1 MKKLSLIITST
12 LLVISCN
19 NKKET
24 YYQAPNGKVFTAQE
38 YQEAKLKM
46 SERGEIKEVI
56 LSSIERNDSIIKL
69 FNTTVKEE
77 NSYAEIDKFIGEKL
91 PFESLIDLAGNK
103 INLNSLNGKPTMV
116 NLWFVNCKP
125 CIEEIPELN
134 RIKKNYGDRVNFLA
148 VTFNSK
154 EVVNKFLSKN
164 QFDFNHIIDAQSE
177 IDKLNNNSYP
187 LNLYLDKNGIIT
199 SYESMI
205 NNDKKNGVNKELEK
219 LL

>member
-1 MKKLSLIITST
+1 MKKISLFITST
-12 LLVISCN
+12 LLVFSCN
-19 NKKET
+19 NKKQT

-46 SERGEIKEVI
+46 SERGEIQEVI

-69 FNTTVKEE
+69 FNTIVKEE
-77 NSYAEIDKFIGEKL
+77 NPYAEIDKFIGEKL
-91 PFESLIDLAGNK
+91 PFESLIDLTGNK
-103 INLNSLNGKPTMV
+103 FNLNSLNGKPTMV
-116 NLWFVNCKP
+116 NLWFVNCPP
-125 CIEEIPELN
+125 CIAEIPELN

-148 VTFNSK
+148 VTFNNR
-154 EVVNKFLSKN
+154 EIVNKFLSKT

-187 LNLYLDKNGIIT
+187 LNLYLDKDGIII

-205 NNDKKNGVNKELEK
+205 YNDKKNGVNIELEK

>member
-12 LLVISCN
+12 LLVFSCN

-38 YQEAKLKM
+38 YQETKLKM

-56 LSSIERNDSIIKL
+56 LSSIERNDSVIRL

-77 NSYAEIDKFIGEKL
+77 NPYAEIDKFIGKKL
-91 PFESLIDLAGNK
+91 PFESLIDLKENK
-103 INLNSLNGKPTMV
+103 FNLNSLNGKPTMV
-116 NLWFVNCKP
+116 NLWFVNCPP
-125 CIEEIPELN
+125 CIAEIPELN

-154 EVVNKFLSKN
+154 EVVDKFLSKN

-187 LNLYLDKNGIIT
+187 LNLYLDKDGIIK

>member
-12 LLVISCN
+12 LLVFSCN

-56 LSSIERNDSIIKL
+56 LSSIERNDSIINL

-77 NSYAEIDKFIGEKL
+77 NPYAEIDKFIGKKL
-91 PFESLIDLAGNK
+91 PFESLIDITENK
-103 INLNSLNGKPTMV
+103 VNLNLLNGKPTMV

-154 EVVNKFLSKN
+154 EEVNKFLSKN

-187 LNLYLDKNGIIT
+187 LNLYLDKDGIIT

>member
-12 LLVISCN
+12 LLVFSCN

-56 LSSIERNDSIIKL
+56 LSSIERNDSIINL

-77 NSYAEIDKFIGEKL
+77 NPYAEIDKFIGKKL
-91 PFESLIDLAGNK
+91 PFESLIDITGNK
-103 INLNSLNGKPTMV
+103 VNLNLLNGKPTMV

-154 EVVNKFLSKN
+154 EEVNKFLSKN

-187 LNLYLDKNGIIT
+187 LNLYLDKDGIIT

>member
-1 MKKLSLIITST
+1 
-12 LLVISCN
+12 
-19 NKKET
+19 
-24 YYQAPNGKVFTAQE
+24 
-38 YQEAKLKM
+38 
-46 SERGEIKEVI
+46 
-56 LSSIERNDSIIKL
+56 
-69 FNTTVKEE
+69 
-77 NSYAEIDKFIGEKL
+77 
-91 PFESLIDLAGNK
+91 
-103 INLNSLNGKPTMV
+103 MV

-154 EVVNKFLSKN
+154 EVINKFLSKN